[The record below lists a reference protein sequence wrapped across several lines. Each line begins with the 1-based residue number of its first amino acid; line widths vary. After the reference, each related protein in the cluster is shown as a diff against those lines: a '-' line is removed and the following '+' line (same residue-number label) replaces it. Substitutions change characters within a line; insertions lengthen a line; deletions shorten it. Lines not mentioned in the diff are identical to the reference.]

1 MNTFRS
7 NFPIFFSSLFFICL
21 LIYFIS
27 TSQSLFLILIPIAL
41 LILYASIFQTKLLF
55 VSIAFL
61 TPFSVNIEEYT
72 DGVGLYI
79 PTEPI
84 LFGLLLLFI
93 FFQTQKKVI
102 ANKTLKHPIV
112 LSIFVYLFSLFIC
125 SITSTSPII
134 SFKFLLSKL
143 WFIIPIVFLGS
154 IYFKEK
160 NIIRLFLFLFVFS
173 VFIVVL
179 YTVINHAS
187 YDFGEQEGHWVMWP
201 FFKDHTIYG
210 AIIAMALP
218 LAIGLLFSKQHDIFF
233 KCFYGVIILVILIG
247 LYFSYTRAAW
257 LSVVGAIFVFLF
269 LKYKVKFKY
278 LFATA
283 ICMLAIIFISWDK
296 IQMELKRNK
305 FEHTTEEFSERIQSA
320 ANVSTDASNLERI
333 NRWECAIEMF
343 KERPVFGFG
352 PGTYAFEYA
361 RYQKPESLTII
372 STNFGNMGNAHSEYL
387 SALSE
392 TGIIG
397 FFSFI
402 LVVAVIFYR
411 SIILYLKT
419 KELERKTLLLFMIL
433 SLSTYF
439 IHAFLNNFLDTD
451 KAAVPIWGICAMVIA
466 LEKSLLDEKEST
478 ILHN

>member
-1 MNTFRS
+1 MNSFRS

-21 LIYFIS
+21 LIYFII
-27 TSQSLFLILIPIAL
+27 TSQSVFLIIIPVAL
-41 LILYASIFQTKLLF
+41 LILYTSIFHTKLLF

-72 DGVGLYI
+72 NGVGLFI

-93 FFQTQKKVI
+93 FFQIQKKVI
-102 ANKTLKHPIV
+102 TNNTLKHPIV

-134 SFKFLLSKL
+134 SFKSLLSKL
-143 WFIIPIVFLGS
+143 WFIIPLVFLGS
-154 IYFKEK
+154 VYFKEK
-160 NIIRLFLFLFVFS
+160 KTIRQFLFLFVFS
-173 VFIVVL
+173 VFLVVL
-179 YTVINHAS
+179 YTIIHHAS
-187 YDFGEQEGHWVMWP
+187 YNFGEQEGHWVMWP

-218 LAIGLLFSKQHDIFF
+218 LSIGLLFSKKHDLLL
-233 KCFYGVIILVILIG
+233 KCLYGIIILVILIG

-257 LSVVGAIFVFLF
+257 LSVVGALFVFVF

-278 LFATA
+278 LFITA
-283 ICMLAIIFISWDK
+283 ICMLAIIFMSWDN

-305 FEHTTEEFSERIQSA
+305 FEHTTEEFGERIQSA

-352 PGTYAFEYA
+352 PGTYSFEYA

-402 LVVAVIFYR
+402 LVVAIIFYS
-411 SIILYLKT
+411 SIKLYLKT
-419 KELERKTLLLFMIL
+419 KDLERKTLLLFMIL

-451 KAAVPIWGICAMVIA
+451 KAAVPIWGMCAMIIA
-466 LEKSLLDEKEST
+466 LEKYLPEKEKT
-478 ILHN
+478 TLRN

>member
-1 MNTFRS
+1 M
-7 NFPIFFSSLFFICL
+7 
-21 LIYFIS
+21 
-27 TSQSLFLILIPIAL
+27 
-41 LILYASIFQTKLLF
+41 
-55 VSIAFL
+55 
-61 TPFSVNIEEYT
+61 
-72 DGVGLYI
+72 
-79 PTEPI
+79 
-84 LFGLLLLFI
+84 
-93 FFQTQKKVI
+93 
-102 ANKTLKHPIV
+102 
-112 LSIFVYLFSLFIC
+112 
-125 SITSTSPII
+125 
-134 SFKFLLSKL
+134 
-143 WFIIPIVFLGS
+143 
-154 IYFKEK
+154 
-160 NIIRLFLFLFVFS
+160 
-173 VFIVVL
+173 

-218 LAIGLLFSKQHDIFF
+218 LAIGLLFLNNTISFSK
-233 KCFYGVIILVILIG
+233 CLYGVIILVILIG

-278 LFATA
+278 LFTTA

-402 LVVAVIFYR
+402 LVVVVIFYR
-411 SIILYLKT
+411 SIKLYLKT
-419 KELERKTLLLFMIL
+419 KELERKHSCYL
-433 SLSTYF
+433 
-439 IHAFLNNFLDTD
+439 
-451 KAAVPIWGICAMVIA
+451 
-466 LEKSLLDEKEST
+466 
-478 ILHN
+478 

>member
-1 MNTFRS
+1 M
-7 NFPIFFSSLFFICL
+7 
-21 LIYFIS
+21 
-27 TSQSLFLILIPIAL
+27 
-41 LILYASIFQTKLLF
+41 
-55 VSIAFL
+55 
-61 TPFSVNIEEYT
+61 
-72 DGVGLYI
+72 
-79 PTEPI
+79 
-84 LFGLLLLFI
+84 FGLLLLFI
-93 FFQTQKKVI
+93 FFQTQRKVI
-102 ANKTLKHPIV
+102 TNKILKHPIV
-112 LSIFVYLFSLFIC
+112 LSIFVYLFSLLIC
-125 SITSTSPII
+125 SITSTSQII

-143 WFIIPIVFLGS
+143 WFIVPLIFLGS

-160 NIIRLFLFLFVFS
+160 NIIRQFLFLFVFS

-218 LAIGLLFSKQHDIFF
+218 LAIGLLFSKKHDVLL
-233 KCFYGVIILVILIG
+233 KCLYGIIILVILIG

-278 LFATA
+278 LFFTA
-283 ICMLAIIFISWDK
+283 ICMLAIIFISWDN

-343 KERPVFGFG
+343 KEKPVFGFG

-392 TGIIG
+392 TGILG
-397 FFSFI
+397 FFSLI
-402 LVVAVIFYR
+402 LVVAVIFYS
-411 SIILYLKT
+411 SIKLYLKT
-419 KELERKTLLLFMIL
+419 KDL
-433 SLSTYF
+433 
-439 IHAFLNNFLDTD
+439 IH
-451 KAAVPIWGICAMVIA
+451 GYVIYLMMA
-466 LEKSLLDEKEST
+466 
-478 ILHN
+478 

>member
-1 MNTFRS
+1 
-7 NFPIFFSSLFFICL
+7 
-21 LIYFIS
+21 
-27 TSQSLFLILIPIAL
+27 
-41 LILYASIFQTKLLF
+41 
-55 VSIAFL
+55 
-61 TPFSVNIEEYT
+61 
-72 DGVGLYI
+72 
-79 PTEPI
+79 
-84 LFGLLLLFI
+84 
-93 FFQTQKKVI
+93 
-102 ANKTLKHPIV
+102 
-112 LSIFVYLFSLFIC
+112 
-125 SITSTSPII
+125 
-134 SFKFLLSKL
+134 
-143 WFIIPIVFLGS
+143 
-154 IYFKEK
+154 
-160 NIIRLFLFLFVFS
+160 
-173 VFIVVL
+173 
-179 YTVINHAS
+179 
-187 YDFGEQEGHWVMWP
+187 
-201 FFKDHTIYG
+201 
-210 AIIAMALP
+210 
-218 LAIGLLFSKQHDIFF
+218 
-233 KCFYGVIILVILIG
+233 
-247 LYFSYTRAAW
+247 
-257 LSVVGAIFVFLF
+257 
-269 LKYKVKFKY
+269 
-278 LFATA
+278 
-283 ICMLAIIFISWDK
+283 
-296 IQMELKRNK
+296 MELKRNK

-419 KELERKTLLLFMIL
+419 TELERKTLLLFMIL